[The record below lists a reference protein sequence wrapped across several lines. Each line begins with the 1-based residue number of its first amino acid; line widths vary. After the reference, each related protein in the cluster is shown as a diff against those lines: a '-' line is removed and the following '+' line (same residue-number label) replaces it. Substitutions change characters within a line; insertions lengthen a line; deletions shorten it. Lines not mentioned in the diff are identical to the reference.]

1 MEDLR
6 RCEHDLGEVVVR
18 GEGAED
24 TCEDNDDHAVGRA
37 VDSVLEALPDVLGV
51 HGLADEAVDD
61 AVYAGDDA
69 GFGRGGSAGEDAADD
84 DDRHDERGQRL
95 EGVLTERPPA
105 DELRLGYAGLAGI
118 DAVYDHVADGDDK
131 TGDDTGHEQLADG
144 DGGDAG
150 VEHHH
155 DARRDDRAESAAGGD
170 EGAGVAVVIAVLA
183 HDGDKDG
190 GESGGVGVRG
200 AGDARHHNAGDD
212 GRVAEAALEVTDKAL
227 CPVDEDI
234 GDTGLLHQGTGQH
247 EERHCHEGEGV
258 HTGEELLGDDY
269 TGERG
274 VKEKSNDGGNDH
286 TVGDGHADE
295 QQQEEQPEK
304 NTKHHISS
312 PSLFS

>member
-6 RCEHDLGEVVVR
+6 RGEHHLGEVVVR

-24 TCEDNDDHAVGRA
+24 TGEDDDDHAVGRA

-61 AVYAGDDA
+61 AVYAGDNA
-69 GFGRGGSAGEDAADD
+69 GFGRGGGAGENAADD
-84 DDRHDERGQRL
+84 DDGHDERGQRL
-95 EGVLTERPPA
+95 EGVLAEGFPA
-105 DELRLGYAGLAGI
+105 DELRLGYAGLAGV
-118 DAVYDHVADGDDK
+118 DAVDDHVADGDDK
-131 TGDDTGHEQLADG
+131 TGDNTGHEQFADG
-144 DGGDAG
+144 NGGNTG

-155 DARRDDRAESAAGGD
+155 YARRDDRAESTAGGD

-190 GESGGVGVRG
+190 GESGGVGIRG
-200 AGDARHHNAGDD
+200 AGDARHHDAGDD
-212 GRVAEAALEVTDKAL
+212 GRVAEAALEVADKAL

-286 TVGDGHADE
+286 AVGDGHADE